1 MRGAG
6 EAVYEYIRE
15 LHGRMRHGFVYMLL
29 VGWDVVSRV
38 RVKSIAG
45 GWVLISARLYL
56 VRQMAGVICEC
67 RWYHGVFPVLFD

>member
-29 VGWDVVSRV
+29 VGCDVVSRV

-67 RWYHGVFPVLFD
+67 RWYHGVFPGLFD

>member
-29 VGWDVVSRV
+29 VGCDVVSRV

-56 VRQMAGVICEC
+56 VRQMAGVIFEF